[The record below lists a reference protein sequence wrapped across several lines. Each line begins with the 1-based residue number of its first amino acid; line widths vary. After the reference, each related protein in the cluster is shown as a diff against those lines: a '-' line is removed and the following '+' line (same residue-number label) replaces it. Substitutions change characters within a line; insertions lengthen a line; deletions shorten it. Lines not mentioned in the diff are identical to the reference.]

1 MRSGI
6 ASKQTRILEIMAEVQ
21 EMLACTGSSLP

>member
-6 ASKQTRILEIMAEVQ
+6 ASKQTRILEIMEEVQ
-21 EMLACTGSSLP
+21 EMLVCTGFSLP